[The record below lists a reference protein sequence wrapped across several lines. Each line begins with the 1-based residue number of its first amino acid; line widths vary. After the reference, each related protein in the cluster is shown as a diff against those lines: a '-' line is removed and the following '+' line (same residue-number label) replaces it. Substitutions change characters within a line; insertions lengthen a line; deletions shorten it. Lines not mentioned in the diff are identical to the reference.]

1 MKSQQNRIVIVSGGF
16 DPIHSGHIA
25 YLNAAKALGGKLI
38 VGLNS
43 DDWLVRKKRK
53 AFMSFEERYA
63 VISHLNMVDDVYS
76 FYDGDNTA
84 KDLIL
89 QVRARNPD
97 DIIVFANGGDRSE
110 DKVPESSLADE
121 NTFFLSG
128 VGGDDKKNSSSKI
141 LEKWAWK

>member
-141 LEKWAWK
+141 LEQWAWK

>member
-141 LEKWAWK
+141 LEQWEWK